1 MSSRSLLAIATLAIG
16 LSVSHM
22 APASEPAP
30 VEIAEVAS
38 RVASP
43 RHGDLL
49 GLMRSEAESEIAAID
64 WKQNR
69 LKRRVRVAASLLKL
83 ESTQKGGAL
92 RSHAVVSAALL
103 DPKSGALLAIV
114 EGRAESE
121 GRTGAAV
128 LTERD
133 ALSGAMRGAIAA
145 IPGAVRQMK

>member
-1 MSSRSLLAIATLAIG
+1 SRSLLAIATLAIG
-16 LSVSHM
+16 LSVSRM
-22 APASEPAP
+22 TPASEPAP

-38 RVASP
+38 RVVSP

-49 GLMRSEAESEIAAID
+49 GLLRSEAESEIAAID

-83 ESTQKGGAL
+83 ESAQKGGAL
-92 RSHAVVSAALL
+92 RSQAVVSAALL

-121 GRTGAAV
+121 GR
-128 LTERD
+128 
-133 ALSGAMRGAIAA
+133 I
-145 IPGAVRQMK
+145 